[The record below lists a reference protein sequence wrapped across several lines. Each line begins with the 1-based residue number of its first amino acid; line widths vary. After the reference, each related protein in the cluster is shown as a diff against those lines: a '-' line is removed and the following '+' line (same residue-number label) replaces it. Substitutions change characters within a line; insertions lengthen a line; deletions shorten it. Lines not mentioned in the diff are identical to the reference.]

1 MNVGIDI
8 EQFVTDPYGS
18 GIQRVLWQLAR
29 NWPDDIPATFI
40 VPRGDRFL
48 LLTPQMA
55 DGLLALPFAARPA
68 DTDIRDLVSEYLI
81 GLPAPT
87 VGFGDLLAI
96 HDRWLLPEVTYLPSV
111 LQRLNTFAR
120 CMPTSMIGYDALPM
134 TQPANY
140 RFAPGTSAWVSEYF
154 RLLACVD
161 TVICISDYA
170 AQEVMTR
177 LRRDRHLSTVI
188 AHPGGDHIQARPAIA
203 RGVGMPI
210 RFLRVGTME
219 ARKQPLEIVA
229 GFAQA
234 IAEGA
239 NAELVFVGKPSASD
253 AGINDGIEE
262 AIAQGLPIEWIR
274 HADDAVVYDQLHR
287 ADIFL
292 SVGIEGYGIPVL
304 EALQLHTPVVFEG
317 IQPAGE
323 LMRGHGAVSVDE
335 ISSDGLSAVFTQL
348 ADPLAVAELA
358 ATIDSADIPTWQN
371 FAAQVAAAAAARP

>member
-1 MNVGIDI
+1 M
-8 EQFVTDPYGS
+8 
-18 GIQRVLWQLAR
+18 
-29 NWPDDIPATFI
+29 
-40 VPRGDRFL
+40 
-48 LLTPQMA
+48 
-55 DGLLALPFAARPA
+55 
-68 DTDIRDLVSEYLI
+68 
-81 GLPAPT
+81 
-87 VGFGDLLAI
+87 
-96 HDRWLLPEVTYLPSV
+96 
-111 LQRLNTFAR
+111 
-120 CMPTSMIGYDALPM
+120 
-134 TQPANY
+134 
-140 RFAPGTSAWVSEYF
+140 
-154 RLLACVD
+154 
-161 TVICISDYA
+161 
-170 AQEVMTR
+170 
-177 LRRDRHLSTVI
+177 
-188 AHPGGDHIQARPAIA
+188 
-203 RGVGMPI
+203 GV
-210 RFLRVGTME
+210 VH
-219 ARKQPLEIVA
+219 
-229 GFAQA
+229 
-234 IAEGA
+234 
-239 NAELVFVGKPSASD
+239 